1 MNNHND
7 MEIVTNLIMHT
18 KKSVTYGKEL
28 KGNTMQKMQIEAVPS
43 SLTLDVVQQSDT
55 RKIALATIVGTT
67 IEWYDYFIYAAVAG
81 LAFNQLFFKPAGPT
95 FATLLV
101 FASIGISFIFRPF
114 GAFIAGYFG
123 DKLGRKT
130 VLAITLIMMGG
141 TTTLIG
147 LLPTYDMIGITAPII
162 LILLRILQGISAGGE
177 WGGAVLMAVEHAPT
191 HQRGLFSAFPQL
203 GVPLGLL
210 LASLVLV
217 IMTAF
222 VSPGEQFTQWGWRV
236 PFLLSI
242 VLFGLGYWVRRSV
255 EESPIFEELKQ
266 KGTTQKPIRELF
278 KSYKKVVFISAL
290 LIAGTT
296 ALGYMTA
303 GGFIQSFTTNP
314 AGLNLDRPTILT
326 LVSISAIIWT
336 FFTWLSAR
344 LSDRFGRKPI
354 YIIGS
359 LLQIITAL
367 TLFPLI
373 QTGSYLYIMLGL
385 SLLSMGIGMTYGV
398 QAVFYSELFP
408 ASIRF
413 SGISITYAIGSII
426 GGAFAPLIAATLISK
441 DHGILFV
448 SAYLTVMSIIA
459 FLAICV
465 FKDRTAISLAPDAE
479 AEQKQSPFI
488 WK

>member
-1 MNNHND
+1 MKN
-7 MEIVTNLIMHT
+7 
-18 KKSVTYGKEL
+18 S
-28 KGNTMQKMQIEAVPS
+28 QIEINAPDMVMDVPE
-43 SLTLDVVQQSDT
+43 QSTT

-81 LAFNQLFFKPAGPT
+81 LVFNQLFFKPAGPA

-114 GAFIAGYFG
+114 GAVIAGYFG
-123 DKLGRKT
+123 DKLGRKA
-130 VLAITLIMMGG
+130 VLAMTLLLMGG
-141 TTTLIG
+141 TTTIIG
-147 LLPTYDMIGITAPII
+147 LLPTYDSIGIAAPII
-162 LILLRILQGISAGGE
+162 LICLRILQGISAGGE

-191 HQRGLFSAFPQL
+191 KKRGLFSSFPQL

-217 IMTAF
+217 IMTGF
-222 VSPGEQFTQWGWRV
+222 VSPGDAFLEWGWRV

-242 VLFGLGYWVRRSV
+242 VLFGLGYWIRRSV
-255 EESPIFEELKQ
+255 EESPVFEQLKER
-266 KGTTQKPIRELF
+266 KGTAKKPIRELF
-278 KSYKKVVFISAL
+278 AEYKKVIFTAAL

-314 AGLNLDRPTILT
+314 KGLALDRPTILT
-326 LVSISAIIWT
+326 LVSISAVIWT
-336 FFTWLSAR
+336 FFTWFSAVM
-344 LSDRFGRKPI
+344 SDKFGRKPI
-354 YIIGS
+354 YILGS
-359 LLQIITAL
+359 IIQILTAMC
-367 TLFPLI
+367 LFPLVS
-373 QTGSYLYIMLGL
+373 TGDYTYIMLGL
-385 SLLSMGIGMTYGV
+385 AMLSMGIGMTYGV
-398 QAVFYSELFP
+398 QAVYYSELFP

-426 GGAFAPLIAATLISK
+426 GGAFAPLIAAALITK
-441 DHGILFV
+441 TDGIFLV
-448 SAYLTVMSIIA
+448 STYLTVMAVIA

-465 FKDRTAISLAPDAE
+465 LKDRTGISLEPTDE
-479 AEQKQSPFI
+479 AEKAQKQSPFV